1 MNWTIT
7 GLRIRITAISADIC
21 SSQIDLAYTSIWYW
35 VFCLIEFSM
44 YRRILYITFAHFIV
58 IFASVMM
65 YLADE
70 DMVTDRFSI
79 LKYVPI
85 RFVLLDMSSVKVA
98 NKAVQYILAG
108 PAPRAVNN
116 LENPDLVRITN
127 QEIDIEEHK

>member
-1 MNWTIT
+1 M
-7 GLRIRITAISADIC
+7 
-21 SSQIDLAYTSIWYW
+21 
-35 VFCLIEFSM
+35 
-44 YRRILYITFAHFIV
+44 
-58 IFASVMM
+58 IFTSVMM
-65 YLADE
+65 YSADE

-98 NKAVQYILAG
+98 NKAVQYILTG